1 MIADKTVVVDLTK
14 CKHVGMLQPIIKE
27 AFDFPDGYG
36 HNWSAFID
44 FLFVEYPVT
53 KVVVKGAGTLPPIFK
68 RDMEIFLEIL
78 EDMKKHCEGYNINFE
93 YEFD

>member
-27 AFDFPDGYG
+27 AFDFPDNYG
-36 HNWSAFID
+36 HNWSAFD
-44 FLFVEYPVT
+44 DYLCVEYPVS
-53 KVVVKGAGTLPPIFK
+53 KVVVKGAGKLPPIFK
-68 RDMEIFLEIL
+68 RDMEIFHKIL
-78 EDMKKHCEGYNINFE
+78 EDRRIYCQTKGTVFD

>member
-27 AFDFPDGYG
+27 AFDFPDNYG
-36 HNWSAFID
+36 HNWSAFD
-44 FLFVEYPVT
+44 DYLCVEYPVS
-53 KVVVKGAGTLPPIFK
+53 KVVVKGAGKLPPIFK
-68 RDMEIFLEIL
+68 RDMEIFREIL
-78 EDMKKHCEGYNINFE
+78 EDRRIYCQTKGAVFD

>member
-27 AFDFPDGYG
+27 AFDFPDNYG
-36 HNWSAFID
+36 HNWSAFRD
-44 FLFVEYPVT
+44 FLLLEYPVS

-68 RDMEIFLEIL
+68 RDMEIFRKIL
-78 EDMKKHCEGYNINFE
+78 EDMKTDCKRCGMNFE